1 MQIFQSADTTS
12 YKQERTSSLIEQK
25 LLKVE
30 VSNTENV
37 IKRKT
42 ALIIILP
49 EAYSKFQE
57 QRRATCM
64 QERNIL
70 SRNLP
75 RDKPLHRHPLQWNN
89 ITSYLGFLS
98 LSSGVTVTRDSQI
111 GKTHDCNVAWRDE
124 SPFRLRAT
132 SSKPVLFCHCHWKFH
147 STWQAAIQKIERLSK
162 HKIWFKMVT

>member
-1 MQIFQSADTTS
+1 MQILQSADTTS

-30 VSNTENV
+30 VSNIENV

-75 RDKPLHRHPLQWNN
+75 WDKPLHRHPLQWNN

-111 GKTHDCNVAWRDE
+111 GKTHDSW
-124 SPFRLRAT
+124 PAT
-132 SSKPVLFCHCHWKFH
+132 
-147 STWQAAIQKIERLSK
+147 
-162 HKIWFKMVT
+162 